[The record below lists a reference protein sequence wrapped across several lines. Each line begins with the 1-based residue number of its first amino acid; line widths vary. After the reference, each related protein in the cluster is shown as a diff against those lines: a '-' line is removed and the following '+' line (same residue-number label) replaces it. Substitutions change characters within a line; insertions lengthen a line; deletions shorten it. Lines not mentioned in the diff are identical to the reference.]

1 MMNQQTHMYS
11 LVEQWKQSDLSKAA
25 FSASKSLSYHQFN
38 YWLKK
43 YEKEIDSEQPKP
55 DVSFFSV
62 AENPIKEKK
71 QPAPKLTDRKTMQID
86 LPGGITITIY

>member
-1 MMNQQTHMYS
+1 MMNQQSYMYS
-11 LVEQWKQSDLSKAA
+11 LVEEWKQSDLTKAE

-43 YEKEIDSEQPKP
+43 YNKEIDPEQPKP
-55 DVSFFSV
+55 EVSFFS
-62 AENPIKEKK
+62 ATDNPKKEKK
-71 QPAPKLTDRKTMQID
+71 QSTPKLTDRKTMQID

>member
-1 MMNQQTHMYS
+1 MTNQQSHMYS
-11 LVEQWKQSDLSKAA
+11 LVEQWKQSNLTKAA

-43 YEKEIDSEQPKP
+43 YKKETDSEQPKP
-55 DVSFFSV
+55 EVSFFS
-62 AENPIKEKK
+62 ASDNLKKEKK
-71 QPAPKLTDRKTMQID
+71 PSAPKLTDRKTMRID